1 MHVAIVSS
9 TLPFAPAREN
19 LWKTAQSYD
28 DRYRFKDSWKADIN
42 YERVWKNGQRS
53 IDLSQWK
60 WPLSAQRFRLRWHLR
75 ASSIFGQYG
84 WWKSSS
90 FTSAGGRRKGKTQAA
105 SSKTSHT
112 FNHESSTAQA
122 LHRKA
127 LWYPPPPQRV
137 TFHMDARGSIGKTFT
152 HPVVSQESGALKDS
166 NFTRCGT

>member
-1 MHVAIVSS
+1 MQMAIVSS

-28 DRYRFKDSWKADIN
+28 DRYRFKDSLKADIN

-53 IDLSQWK
+53 VDPSQCK
-60 WPLSAQRFRLRWHLR
+60 WPLSAQRFRLLWHRR

-105 SSKTSHT
+105 SSKTSHK
-112 FNHESSTAQA
+112 FNHESAAVHARQ
-122 LHRKA
+122 RKA
-127 LWYPPPPQRV
+127 LWYPPPRMRV
-137 TFHMDARGSIGKTFT
+137 TFHMAVRGSMGKTFA
-152 HPVVSQESGALKDS
+152 HPDVSQNMSAFEDPNFMGCGA
-166 NFTRCGT
+166 